1 MKRKVL
7 TPPFHNSQQ
16 IPNDGVYDWMDE
28 SLGHNPAV
36 LPKHCIDSSGH
47 LRRDLL
53 RPAPLNLLRPAPLS
67 YRVNRLVAGER
78 RGGAMRNRRGGS
90 EQRGGDADAVEFVAF
105 VGLGEA

>member
-1 MKRKVL
+1 MKRIVF
-7 TPPFHNSQQ
+7 TPPFHHSQQ

-53 RPAPLNLLRPAPLS
+53 RPAPLS

-78 RGGAMRNRRGGS
+78 RGGAVRNRRGGS
-90 EQRGGDADAVEFVAF
+90 ERRGGDADAVEFVAF
-105 VGLGEA
+105 VGLGEAW